1 MTLVDLPHNQVKME
15 WKIQPE
21 IPEDAEPTD
30 LSTAQKIALELMRF
44 MAEDLGKIS
53 KLTPQGE

>member
-1 MTLVDLPHNQVKME
+1 ME